1 MEVLRTVILI
11 GQFDSPFAR
20 RVGITLSLYGIA
32 FEHRPWSIMG
42 DADRLA
48 EVNPLIRVPT
58 LILDNGDV
66 LIETS
71 SIIDY
76 LDSLVPA
83 EKRLLP
89 QTNPERY
96 RMLKTMSLATGISD
110 MAVRLF
116 YEQRLHAAPSASYV
130 TRITR
135 QAEGALHALD
145 KERAPS
151 GSKYWFGETLSQ
163 ADIAITSMWR
173 HLSETHP
180 TIAVSANY
188 PALSAHAARMEEL
201 PVFQKISQPFIA
213 PA

>member
-1 MEVLRTVILI
+1 MILI
-11 GQFDSPFAR
+11 GQFDSPFTR
-20 RVGITLSLYGIA
+20 RVGITLSLYGIT
-32 FEHRPWSIMG
+32 FDHCPWSIMG
-42 DADRLA
+42 DADRVA

-66 LIETS
+66 LVETS

-89 QTNPERY
+89 QANPERY
-96 RMLKTMSLATGISD
+96 RMLKTVGLATGISD

-116 YEQRLHAAPSASYV
+116 YEQRLHAAPSASYMA
-130 TRITR
+130 RIAR
-135 QAEGALHALD
+135 QAEGALRALD
-145 KERAPS
+145 KERAVS
-151 GSKYWFGETLSQ
+151 GSKYWSGETLSQ

-173 HLSETHP
+173 HLTETQP

-188 PALSAHAARMEEL
+188 SALSVHAARMETL
-201 PVFQKISQPFIA
+201 PVFEKISQPFVA

>member
-1 MEVLRTVILI
+1 MILI
-11 GQFDSPFAR
+11 GQFDSPFTR
-20 RVGITLSLYGIA
+20 RVGITLTLYGIA

-58 LILDNGDV
+58 LILSNCDV

-76 LDSLVPA
+76 LDSLVAP

-89 QTNPERY
+89 QTNPARY
-96 RMLKTMSLATGISD
+96 RMLKTVSVASGISD

-116 YEQRLHAAPSASYV
+116 YEQRLHDAPSPSYMA
-130 TRITR
+130 RITR
-135 QAEGALHALD
+135 QVEGALRVLE
-145 KERAPS
+145 KERAGS
-151 GSKYWFGETLSQ
+151 GSKYWFDETLSQ
-163 ADIAITSMWR
+163 ADIAITCMWR
-173 HLSETHP
+173 HLSESHP
-180 TIAVSANY
+180 AIAVAANY
-188 PALSAHAARMEEL
+188 PALSAHAARMEAL
-201 PVFQKISQPFIA
+201 PVFQKISQTFIA

>member
-1 MEVLRTVILI
+1 MILI
-11 GQFDSPFAR
+11 GQFDSPFTR
-20 RVGITLSLYGIA
+20 RVGITLTLYGIA

-58 LILDNGDV
+58 LVLDNGDV

-76 LDSLVPA
+76 VDSLVAP

-89 QTNPERY
+89 QANPARY
-96 RMLKTMSLATGISD
+96 RMLKTVSVASGISD

-116 YEQRLHAAPSASYV
+116 YEQRLHDVPSPSYV
-130 TRITR
+130 ARITR
-135 QAEGALHALD
+135 QVEGALRVLEN
-145 KERAPS
+145 ERAAS
-151 GSKYWFGETLSQ
+151 GSKYWCDETLSQ
-163 ADIAITSMWR
+163 ADIAITCMWR
-173 HLSETHP
+173 HLSESHP
-180 TIAVSANY
+180 KIAVAVTY
-188 PALSAHAARMEEL
+188 PALSAHAARMEAL
-201 PVFQKISQPFIA
+201 PVFQKISQPFVA

>member
-1 MEVLRTVILI
+1 MVLI
-11 GQFDSPFAR
+11 GQFDSPFTR
-20 RVGITLSLYGIA
+20 RVGITLTLYGIA

-58 LILDNGDV
+58 LILDIGDV

-89 QTNPERY
+89 QANPARY
-96 RMLKTMSLATGISD
+96 RMLKTVSVASGISD
-110 MAVRLF
+110 LAVRLF
-116 YEQRLHAAPSASYV
+116 YEQRLHDAPSPSYMA
-130 TRITR
+130 RITR
-135 QAEGALHALD
+135 QAEGALRVLEM
-145 KERAPS
+145 ERAAS
-151 GSKYWFGETLSQ
+151 GSKYWFDETLSQ
-163 ADIAITSMWR
+163 ADIAVTCMWR
-173 HLSETHP
+173 HLSESHP
-180 TIAVSANY
+180 TIAVAARY
-188 PALSAHAARMEEL
+188 PALSAHAARMEAL

>member
-1 MEVLRTVILI
+1 MILI
-11 GQFDSPFAR
+11 GQFDSPFTR
-20 RVGITLSLYGIA
+20 RVGITLTLYDMA
-32 FEHRPWSIMG
+32 FEHRRWSIMG

-83 EKRLLP
+83 EQRLMP
-89 QTNPERY
+89 TANPARY
-96 RMLKTMSLATGISD
+96 RMLKTVSVASGISD

-116 YEQRLHAAPSASYV
+116 YEQRLHDAPSVSYMV
-130 TRITR
+130 RITR
-135 QAEGALHALD
+135 QAEGALRILD
-145 KERAPS
+145 KERAAT
-151 GSKYWFGETLSQ
+151 GGKYWFGETLSQ
-163 ADIAITSMWR
+163 ADIAVTCMWR
-173 HLSETHP
+173 HLSECHP
-180 TIAVSANY
+180 AIAAPANY
-188 PALSAHAARMEEL
+188 PALSAHAARMEAL
-201 PVFQKISQPFIA
+201 PVFHKISQAFIA

>member
-1 MEVLRTVILI
+1 MILI
-11 GQFDSPFAR
+11 GQFDSPFTR
-20 RVGITLSLYGIA
+20 RVGITLTLYGIA

-83 EKRLLP
+83 EKRLLA
-89 QTNPERY
+89 QANPARY
-96 RMLKTMSLATGISD
+96 RMLKTISVASGVSD

-116 YEQRLHAAPSASYV
+116 YEQHLHEAPSASYV
-130 TRITR
+130 ARITR
-135 QAEGALHALD
+135 QAEGALRVLD
-145 KERAPS
+145 KERAAS
-151 GSKYWFGETLSQ
+151 SSTYWFDETLSQ
-163 ADIAITSMWR
+163 ADIAVTSMWR
-173 HLSETHP
+173 HLTETHP
-180 TIAVSANY
+180 AIAAPANY
-188 PALSAHAARMEEL
+188 PALSAHAARMEAL
-201 PVFQKISQPFIA
+201 SVFEKISQPFIA

>member
-1 MEVLRTVILI
+1 MILI
-11 GQFDSPFAR
+11 GQFDSPFTR
-20 RVGITLSLYGIA
+20 RVGITLTLYGIA
-32 FEHRPWSIMG
+32 FEHRPWSILG

-83 EKRLLP
+83 GKRLLP
-89 QTNPERY
+89 EANPARY
-96 RMLKTMSLATGISD
+96 RVLKTVSLATGISD

-116 YEQRLHAAPSASYV
+116 YEQRLHDAPSAKYMA
-130 TRITR
+130 RIQR
-135 QAEGALHALD
+135 QAEGALRALD
-145 KERAPS
+145 KERAAS
-151 GSKYWFGETLSQ
+151 GSKYWFDEALSQ
-163 ADIAITSMWR
+163 ADMAVTAMWR

-180 TIAVSANY
+180 TIAVQANY
-188 PALSAHAARMEEL
+188 PALSAHAARMEAL
-201 PVFQKISQPFIA
+201 PVFEKISQPFIA